1 MGGGDAAAAARWDR
15 SYVEQCSGAQLTG
28 SNDRVEWKGQTR
40 GLTGRVERRVGT
52 WGDRG
57 ERGGSGGERGE
68 AGAREK
74 GVVVVGGSGGEREVR
89 EKRVVVGGSGERG
102 GS

>member
-1 MGGGDAAAAARWDR
+1 M
-15 SYVEQCSGAQLTG
+15 TG
-28 SNDRVEWKGQTR
+28 SNDRVEWKGRTR

-57 ERGGSGGERGE
+57 ERGGSGGERWE
-68 AGAREK
+68 ARAREK
-74 GVVVVGGSGGEREVR
+74 GVVVVEGSGGERGAR
-89 EKRVVVGGSGERG
+89 EKRVVVGVSGERG